1 MDGEGIEMT
10 WELASASTVSLAD
23 PALERIISRGPSSV
37 DLDEQLKEIVDGMD
51 HSQEVASN
59 ASCGHV
65 TCEDEDED
73 DMTDYALFSF
83 QSESEDEVE
92 CCMYLTT
99 YYNSIHEYIYRLD
112 MEEDVT
118 VAKY

>member
-23 PALERIISRGPSSV
+23 PALEGITSRGPSSV
-37 DLDEQLKEIVDGMD
+37 DLDEQLKEIVDRMD

-59 ASCGHV
+59 ISCGHV

-73 DMTDYALFSF
+73 DMTDPNALFSF

-92 CCMYLTT
+92 CCMYLST
-99 YYNSIHEYIYRLD
+99 YYNNIYENKD
-112 MEEDVT
+112 WI
-118 VAKY
+118 

>member
-1 MDGEGIEMT
+1 M
-10 WELASASTVSLAD
+10 
-23 PALERIISRGPSSV
+23 
-37 DLDEQLKEIVDGMD
+37 DLDEQLKEIVDSMD

-73 DMTDYALFSF
+73 DMTDPNALFSF

-92 CCMYLTT
+92 CCMYLST
-99 YYNSIHEYIYRLD
+99 YYNNIYEYID
-112 MEEDVT
+112 WI
-118 VAKY
+118 

>member
-10 WELASASTVSLAD
+10 WESASASTVSLAD
-23 PALERIISRGPSSV
+23 PALEGITSQGPSSV
-37 DLDEQLKEIVDGMD
+37 DLDEQLKEIVDSMD

-65 TCEDEDED
+65 TCEDED
-73 DMTDYALFSF
+73 DMTDPNALFSF

-92 CCMYLTT
+92 CCMYLST
-99 YYNSIHEYIYRLD
+99 YYNNIYEYID
-112 MEEDVT
+112 WI
-118 VAKY
+118 